1 MLKEKK
7 VFTVNVPEEE
17 IREVEKAWYEYN
29 AAQSNVRFLAEDKLI
44 DWEVLN
50 EFNKA
55 QAETF
60 IKCEKLK
67 AAVANKYKPEE
78 VDLSKY
84 DYAFDF
90 NECTLTFTEA

>member
-1 MLKEKK
+1 MLVEKK
-7 VFTVNVPEEE
+7 VFVVDMPEAE

-44 DWEVLN
+44 DWDVLN

-67 AAVANKYKPEE
+67 SAFANKYKPEE

-90 NECTLTFTEA
+90 NECKLTFTEA

>member
-1 MLKEKK
+1 MLVEKK
-7 VFTVNVPEEE
+7 VFVVDMPESE

-44 DWEVLN
+44 DWDVLN

-55 QAETF
+55 QVETF

-67 AAVANKYKPEE
+67 SAFANKYKPEE

-90 NECTLTFTEA
+90 NECKLTFTEA